1 MKFMI
6 PVLAFAMLFA
16 SCSEEKVE
24 QLPDLPEIAVPQ
36 DVPGL
41 YTGRLPCDNCKTKMV
56 RITLKDDKSVEVI
69 QTRVMDTLVTDTLS
83 GKYAVTDSMVQVTLS
98 DAQWKFKRAKFGN
111 LAYLTGAGTPYQ
123 DENGMTVELVRIFK
137 APVKVNSSA
146 TQVDSGEAK

>member
-6 PVLAFAMLFA
+6 PVLAFAMFFV

-24 QLPDLPEIAVPQ
+24 PLPDLPDIEIPK
-36 DVPGL
+36 DIPGL

-56 RITLKDDKSVEVI
+56 RISLKEDKTVEVV
-69 QTRVMDTLVTDTLS
+69 QTKVMDSLVTDTLI
-83 GKYAVTDSMVQVTLS
+83 GTYAAADSLIQISLKDVQ
-98 DAQWKFKRAKFGN
+98 WRFKRIKFGN

-137 APVKVNSSA
+137 APVKKTA
-146 TQVDSGEAK
+146 APADSVEAK